1 MAIRRYGGDL
11 TLDGGRYLATNE
23 TIRIIRRAV
32 ENGDIP
38 VTERV
43 LKEGER
49 LDGIAG
55 RTYGDGAL
63 WWVIAA
69 ASGIG
74 WWLQT
79 PPGTLVKIPTDL
91 SYLKSILG

>member
-1 MAIRRYGGDL
+1 VVIKRYSSDL
-11 TLDGGRYLATNE
+11 TLDGGSYLATNE
-23 TIRIIRRAV
+23 AIRLIRRAV
-32 ENGDIP
+32 ERGDIP

-55 RTYGDGAL
+55 RAYGDGAL

-69 ASGIG
+69 ASDIG
-74 WWLQT
+74 WWLQV
-79 PPGTLVKIPTDL
+79 PPGTLIRVPTDL
-91 SYLKSILG
+91 NYLRSILG

>member
-1 MAIRRYGGDL
+1 MTMRRYSNDL
-11 TLDGGRYLATNE
+11 TLDGGSYLATNE
-23 TIRIIRRAV
+23 TIRLVRKAV
-32 ENGDIP
+32 ERGDIP
-38 VTERV
+38 TTERV

-69 ASGIG
+69 ASDIG
-74 WWLQT
+74 WWLQV
-79 PPGTLVKIPTDL
+79 PPGTLIRIPTDL
-91 SYLKSILG
+91 SYLRSILG